1 MNKKKKILFK
11 NFLYDKNA
19 YNLNSG
25 YWKRKL
31 LKNLDLKFS
40 IENQY
45 ILNRKKKKKNFYDGN
60 PIFSYVENNK
70 AFRIIQENPE
80 ELRDINDI
88 NNIKPIDAW
97 IDNLYLRDNSYSIP
111 ELVISLY
118 LTQETVKKCIEL
130 IKEFRFDRLTKNNIQ
145 EFI

>member
-1 MNKKKKILFK
+1 MNKNEKILFK

-45 ILNRKKKKKNFYDGN
+45 ILNRKSDGKNFYDGN

>member
-1 MNKKKKILFK
+1 MNKNEKILFK

-45 ILNRKKKKKNFYDGN
+45 ILNRKSDGKNFYDGN

-70 AFRIIQENPE
+70 AFRIIQANPE

>member
-1 MNKKKKILFK
+1 MNKNEKILFK

-45 ILNRKKKKKNFYDGN
+45 ILNRKSDGKNFYDGN

-118 LTQETVKKCIEL
+118 LTSITLPMISSGCFQ
-130 IKEFRFDRLTKNNIQ
+130 
-145 EFI
+145 

>member
-1 MNKKKKILFK
+1 MAEQDKILYNSFLERK
-11 NFLYDKNA
+11 NV

-45 ILNRKKKKKNFYDGN
+45 VSNKKRDGKNFYDGN
-60 PIFSYVENNK
+60 PIFSFIENNK
-70 AFRIIQENPE
+70 AFRIIQENPDD
-80 ELRDINDI
+80 LSKF
-88 NNIKPIDAW
+88 NNVKLIDAW
-97 IDNLYLRDNSYSIP
+97 IDKKNNFENNDIS

-118 LTQETVKKCIEL
+118 LTRETVDKAIEL
-130 IKEFRFDRLTKNNIQ
+130 IKEFRFDRLNKENLNQ
-145 EFI
+145 FL

>member
-1 MNKKKKILFK
+1 MAEQDKILYNSFLERK
-11 NFLYDKNA
+11 NV

-45 ILNRKKKKKNFYDGN
+45 VSNKKRDGKNFYDGN
-60 PIFSYVENNK
+60 PIFSFIENNK
-70 AFRIIQENPE
+70 AFRIIQENPDD
-80 ELRDINDI
+80 LSKF
-88 NNIKPIDAW
+88 NNVKLIDAW
-97 IDNLYLRDNSYSIP
+97 IDKKNNFENNNIS

-118 LTQETVKKCIEL
+118 LTRETVDKAIEL
-130 IKEFRFDRLTKNNIQ
+130 IKEFRFNRLNKENLNQ
-145 EFI
+145 FL

>member
-1 MNKKKKILFK
+1 MNKNEKILFK

-25 YWKRKL
+25 SWKRKL

-45 ILNRKKKKKNFYDGN
+45 ILNRKSDGKNFYDGN

>member
-1 MNKKKKILFK
+1 MAEQDKILYNSFLERK
-11 NFLYDKNA
+11 NV

-45 ILNRKKKKKNFYDGN
+45 ISNKKRDGKNFYDGN
-60 PIFSYVENNK
+60 PIFSFIENNK
-70 AFRIIQENPE
+70 AFRIIQENPDD
-80 ELRDINDI
+80 LSKF
-88 NNIKPIDAW
+88 NNVKLIDAW
-97 IDNLYLRDNSYSIP
+97 IDKVNNFENNNIS

-118 LTQETVKKCIEL
+118 LTRETVDKAIDL
-130 IKEFRFDRLTKNNIQ
+130 IKEFRFDRLNKENLNQ
-145 EFI
+145 FL